1 VIRAVKVRTRDDVAV
16 IQDLPQGKNQ
26 LGHGFPVTPAFDALS
41 YFTLSWRVGAHQEV
55 SAYVH
60 DVTPLEY
67 KDPTA
72 DHEADVVVI
81 RLFAYRAGY
90 AADSSDAPDGR
101 THLTLSPFQFVV
113 DKNNPN
119 TTFYFSDV
127 WVDNASGLPATV
139 KFAGEGK
146 QFTLDYGSIEGH
158 WLLKHIHY
166 EETLRA
172 PLGIGFL
179 HVIADSSYNDFT
191 FPVAPPDQRLAG

>member
-1 VIRAVKVRTRDDVAV
+1 VRTRDDVAV

-26 LGHGFPVTPAFDALS
+26 LGRGFPVTPAFDALS

-113 DKNNPN
+113 NKNNPN
-119 TTFYFSDV
+119 TTFYFSDL
-127 WVDNASGLPATV
+127 WVDNASGLPSTV

-179 HVIADSSYNDFT
+179 HVIADSNYNDFT
-191 FPVAPPDQRLAG
+191 FPAAPPDPRLAG